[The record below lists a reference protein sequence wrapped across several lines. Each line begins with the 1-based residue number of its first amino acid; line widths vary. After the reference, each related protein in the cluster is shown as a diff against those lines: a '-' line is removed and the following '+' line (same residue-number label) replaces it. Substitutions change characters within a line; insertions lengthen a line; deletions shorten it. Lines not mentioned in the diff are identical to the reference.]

1 MTELNRS
8 WLDESCVTELTIEW
22 CACADMLAR
31 FAMTTVA
38 VIQIE
43 SDSSPSVLCQ
53 SGKDS
58 DIDAILAQLSDELTA
73 SLNYTA
79 PKLRPKPLHARELYY
94 PNGVQFGFLCL
105 YGLVGLNEDVLRLID
120 NTVGRMEN
128 DLAKAMK
135 QARTDLPEKLNA
147 DSQISLNHF
156 INSFEDQIWVK
167 DTQGHYVA
175 ANQSVKDLWQRDPVG
190 MSDTELFGPERAA
203 LFETADNQVI
213 RLCRQM
219 VVEECADPYDPDQK
233 TWLETF
239 KSPIFNEQGTLLGV
253 IGMTRNITQRK
264 VFQEQLNLAA
274 TVFANSAEGVLITD
288 HRGTI
293 IEVNEAFCSITGFS
307 REEALS
313 KNPRILNSG
322 CHQPEFY
329 QRMWQEMLETGQWKG
344 EIWNRRKDGT
354 LYPQTSTHSAVYGDD
369 GRARYFVGI
378 FSDISQQKQ
387 TEERLEHMAYHD
399 PLTGLPNRA
408 QMHTR
413 LDDEIY
419 RASRDNSELAVI
431 FIDVDHF
438 KLINDSRGHLV
449 GDEVLCE
456 LASRLKSR
464 VRKSDTVA
472 RIGGD
477 EFVLILPNINGAHAA
492 ANIANSLMTL
502 FQKPVVLSSE
512 ENLNLTGSMGIAL
525 YPQDGDNRDKLI
537 RNADA
542 AMYRAKQQGR
552 NNYAF
557 YTHALTEQSKAHLK
571 MQSALHSALPN
582 DELSLVYQPQFD
594 LLSRKIVGI
603 EALVRWHSNELGE
616 VSPADFI
623 PAAERIGLVDEIGF
637 WVLNQACKQGL
648 EWLKQGLEFGRIAVN
663 VAGPQLL
670 SGNFVDTVRKAID
683 HSGYPASA
691 LELELTES
699 FMIQNPEES
708 IEQLCQLRQM
718 GIQIS
723 IDDFG
728 TGYSSLSYLKKLP
741 LNTLKIDQSFIS
753 GIPADQDSRA
763 IAQAII
769 SMGHSLSL
777 TVIAEGVENHE
788 QAEFLQQSGCLLAQG
803 FLFSKPLSADK
814 MEMLLSAPV
823 FS

>member
-135 QARTDLPEKLNA
+135 QARTDLPEKLKA
-147 DSQISLNHF
+147 DSRISLNHF

-293 IEVNEAFCSITGFS
+293 IEVNEAFCNITGFS

-322 CHQPEFY
+322 CHQSEFY

-477 EFVLILPNINGAHAA
+477 EFVLILPNIKGAHAA

-594 LLSRKIVGI
+594 LVSRKVVGI
-603 EALVRWHSNELGE
+603 EALVRWHSDELGA

-663 VAGPQLL
+663 IAGPQLL

-708 IEQLCQLRQM
+708 IEQLRQLRQM

-777 TVIAEGVENHE
+777 TVIAEGVESHE
-788 QAEFLQQSGCLLAQG
+788 QVEFLRHNGCLLAQG